1 MEWASNHQLRCRHK
15 PAQQQCLAR
24 IVLGKTKDKNELLD
38 STGTHR
44 RRALIDQV
52 HCKDATEFQLEKRA
66 TGWDAPL
73 DHARASETDGRTG
86 SGERATLQGR
96 TKKKVGISNER
107 GTDWRGSAR
116 GGRGAPRAGRRQ
128 RRRGGRPQRTSPPR
142 TATAS
147 LAPGP
152 RRRPPGPG
160 PSSRPP
166 TPEPP

>member
-1 MEWASNHQLRCRHK
+1 
-15 PAQQQCLAR
+15 
-24 IVLGKTKDKNELLD
+24 LGKTNDKNELLD

-44 RRALIDQV
+44 HRALIDQV

-66 TGWDAPL
+66 TGWDAPEIML
-73 DHARASETDGRTG
+73 EPAKRTG
-86 SGERATLQGR
+86 GPDLGNERHCKGAQ
-96 TKKKVGISNER
+96 KKVGISNER

-116 GGRGAPRAGRRQ
+116 GGREAPRAGRR
-128 RRRGGRPQRTSPPR
+128 RRRIAGRPQRTSLPR

-152 RRRPPGPG
+152 RRRPPGLG